1 MSGDAGR
8 AMNRHVAFDALV
20 DYWAGDADDEAT
32 QAIDEHLL
40 GCDLCGAELDA
51 VIALAAGVKGAYA
64 HGEVAAYVSSA
75 FMARLVASGVRV
87 REYRIP
93 HNGSVHCSVAPDDDM
108 LLSRLQAPL
117 AGVSR
122 VDAIARVGD
131 VEERRDDVPFD
142 PASGEV
148 LYTPKVADVRL
159 APAHDVHV
167 RLLAVEDG
175 RERELGHYTLHH
187 QPWGRGGNAS

>member
-1 MSGDAGR
+1 VAG
-8 AMNRHVAFDALV
+8 
-20 DYWAGDADDEAT
+20 
-32 QAIDEHLL
+32 
-40 GCDLCGAELDA
+40 
-51 VIALAAGVKGAYA
+51 
-64 HGEVAAYVSSA
+64 
-75 FMARLVASGVRV
+75 GVRV

-117 AGVSR
+117 AGVRR
-122 VDAIARVGD
+122 VDAISRVGD

-175 RERELGHYTLHH
+175 SERELGHYTLHH
-187 QPWGRGGNAS
+187 QPWGRAGNA